1 MRFLTNQLNTSRI
14 GRAIGAAAVAAPLAA
29 TLLVSPVFAQDPT
42 PTPGVIGSPV
52 ATDSCDLTNP
62 AFVPEGAAATYV
74 IDSSQSQVAYHA
86 EEELA
91 QIGAQ
96 TATGTTNAFIGQI
109 VLDANGMPM
118 ACSRFDADLR
128 TLTSDESRRDNFL
141 YSNVLE
147 TQTYPLA
154 TFILTSVEGMNGA
167 LVDGQEIPVR
177 LIGNLTIHGVTN
189 QVAWDGTVT
198 LNGDTITGH
207 ATTNFTLDQYN
218 MQKPIV
224 GPVISIDDTI
234 QLEVNI
240 VAAKA

>member
-1 MRFLTNQLNTSRI
+1 MRFASTRRMTSRF
-14 GRAIGAAAVAAPLAA
+14 GMAIGLIAIAAPLALA
-29 TLLVSPVFAQDPT
+29 ASPALAQEPT
-42 PTPGVIGSPV
+42 ATPGVIGTPV
-52 ATDSCDLTNP
+52 ATDRCDLNNP

-74 IDSSQSQVAYHA
+74 INSSQSSASYHA

-91 QIGAQ
+91 QIGTQ

-109 VLDANGMPM
+109 ALDSNGLPM
-118 ACSRFDADLR
+118 ECSRFDVDLR

-147 TQTYPLA
+147 TGTYPLA

-167 LVDGQEIPVR
+167 LTDGQEIPVT

-189 QVAWDGTVT
+189 QVSWDATVK
-198 LNGDTITGH
+198 LDGDTITGH
-207 ATTNFTLDQYN
+207 ATTNFNLDQYN

-224 GPVISIDDTI
+224 GPVISIADTI
-234 QLEVNI
+234 QLEVGI

>member
-1 MRFLTNQLNTSRI
+1 MRFLRNQFSTARI
-14 GRAIGAAAVAAPLAA
+14 GRAIGTAAVAAPLAA
-29 TLLVSPVFAQDPT
+29 SLLVSPVFAQDPT

-86 EEELA
+86 QEELA

-109 VLDANGMPM
+109 ALDANGLPM

-177 LIGNLTIHGVTN
+177 LIGNLTIHGITN